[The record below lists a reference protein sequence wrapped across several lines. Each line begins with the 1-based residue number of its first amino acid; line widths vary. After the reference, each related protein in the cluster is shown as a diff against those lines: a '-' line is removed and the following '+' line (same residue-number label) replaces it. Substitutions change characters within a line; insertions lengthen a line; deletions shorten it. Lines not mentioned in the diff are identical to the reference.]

1 MEYKEIKGNIL
12 TAPADYMIAQFLAAD
27 FVPKS
32 ILSFKLNDI
41 YGVRNKLL
49 LDYPN
54 TKVNYWD
61 KLYPDYR
68 GFCLQTG
75 RIFNLIIKRTYDD
88 VETSI
93 TIKNAFEWLKEKCE
107 YSHIKKVAISKQ
119 SFKNIDW
126 NEVMAIIYEV
136 FWENDI
142 EIVVYEK

>member
-61 KLYPDYR
+61 KLDPDYR

-75 RIFNLIIKRTYDD
+75 RILNLIIKRTYDECSND
-88 VETSI
+88 KYIE
-93 TIKNAFEWLKEKCE
+93 NALMWMKEKCE
-107 YSHIKKVAISKQ
+107 YCHIKKIAFPKIS
-119 SFKNIDW
+119 NW
-126 NEVMAIIYEV
+126 NDICAIIYEV
-136 FWENDI
+136 FWETDI